1 MIYQGNCLAV
11 LKTLPAESVQCVVT
25 SPPYW
30 GLRDYGTADWTGG
43 RADCQHREQRGG
55 RDPATSGKQLTNQGT
70 VQTQYARVCRDCGA
84 ERVDAQIGL
93 EATPDE
99 YVASLVDVFAEVHR
113 VLSKDGTLW
122 LNLGDS
128 YASGKGTCH
137 NPGGNTSSY
146 NVHLKAANVHP
157 RDRGNKSTLAAVG
170 LKPKD
175 LVGIPWR
182 VAFALQAFGWYL
194 RADVIW
200 HKPNPMP
207 ESILD
212 RPTKSHEY
220 LFLLTK
226 SERYYYDADA
236 IAEPLAD
243 GSLERYQRAIDKSE
257 TYDPDRHKHGD
268 STMHNAPMEVLTRA
282 AAGVVERGTRNKRSV
297 WTIPTES
304 FEDAHFAT
312 FPEALVEPCIRAGS
326 RAAGKRCDCDDVIAT
341 PLGEDGIDDPT
352 LETGRAGFNRPR
364 LPGQGTRPITRREQ
378 RSYAAQC
385 RDSDHRGEMEA
396 AAGVDAFAH
405 YIRTD
410 LSGARA
416 IPPELLD
423 AWRALEWLQP
433 PPPCTCPEEPAD
445 IILDPFGGAGTVG
458 VVAVKLQRRFI
469 LIDLNAEYVEMQ
481 RKRINGVAPLF
492 FEVV

>member
-1 MIYQGNCLAV
+1 MIYQGDCLTV

-43 RADCQHREQRGG
+43 RIDCQHREQRGG
-55 RDPATSGKQLTNQGT
+55 VDPATSGKQLTNQGT

-93 EATPDE
+93 EATPAD
-99 YVASLVDVFAEVHR
+99 YVASLVAVFTEVWR
-113 VLSKDGTLW
+113 VLKPDGTLW

-128 YASGKGTCH
+128 YNAGRNGGS
-137 NPGGNTSSY
+137 PGGKSSIQQVDDRY
-146 NVHLKAANVHP
+146 LKRSGANVP
-157 RDRGNKSTLAAVG
+157 D

-182 VAFALQAFGWYL
+182 VALALQSAGWTL
-194 RADVIW
+194 RADIIW

-207 ESILD
+207 ESIRD

-236 IAEPLAD
+236 IREPYAESTL
-243 GSLERYQRAIDKSE
+243 LEVEEEY
-257 TYDPDRHKHGD
+257 HGEGLKD
-268 STMHNAPMEVLTRA
+268 YA
-282 AAGVVERGTRNKRSV
+282 AAGVQNPSDVKRRIIQKIRNRNARPDIDTRGGNQAGSSMPTVGSPIGRNKRSV

-304 FEDAHFAT
+304 FEEAHFAT

-326 RAAGKRCDCDDVIAT
+326 RAAGPDT
-341 PLGEDGIDDPT
+341 
-352 LETGRAGFNRPR
+352 
-364 LPGQGTRPITRREQ
+364 
-378 RSYAAQC
+378 
-385 RDSDHRGEMEA
+385 
-396 AAGVDAFAH
+396 
-405 YIRTD
+405 
-410 LSGARA
+410 
-416 IPPELLD
+416 
-423 AWRALEWLQP
+423 
-433 PPPCTCPEEPAD
+433 PAD
-445 IILDPFGGAGTVG
+445 IVLDPFGGAGTVG

-469 LIDLNAEYVEMQ
+469 LIDLNAEYVDMQ

-492 FEVV
+492 FEIA